1 VTAYRDALLDTS
13 VVIDIERVDLAQLGI
28 AGGAVSA
35 VTIAELA
42 YGLDIDDP
50 VRRAI
55 RIERYHA
62 TLDEFDVLPFDTAA
76 AKLYGV
82 LAAVVRQNGRD
93 PRPRRLDLQ
102 IAATAASNR
111 IPLVT
116 RNPDD
121 VKGLDQLVRV
131 LAI

>member
-1 VTAYRDALLDTS
+1 MTAYRDALLDTS